1 MRILL
6 VDDDAMSLRSLNSAL
21 KLHGFE
27 VDAFENPLQA
37 FECFREKEHALVL
50 SDLMM
55 PELSGIQLLEKVK
68 ALNPHSRFVLF
79 TGFYTA
85 EKYSQAK
92 AAGAHLMLMK
102 PLSIQMVLELAI
114 DTRDQKISEEV

>member
-1 MRILL
+1 
-6 VDDDAMSLRSLNSAL
+6 MSLRSLHSAL

-27 VDAFENPLQA
+27 VDAFDNPMQA
-37 FECFREKEHALVL
+37 YECYREKQHALVF

-55 PELSGIQLLEKVK
+55 PKLNGIQLLEKVK
-68 ALNPHSRFVLF
+68 AINPNSIFVIF
-79 TGFYTA
+79 TGFYT
-85 EKYSQAK
+85 EENDNQAK

-102 PLSIQMVLELAI
+102 PLSIQRVLELAR